1 MKYSSFKLGF
11 QDNLTMAVVCHACKA
26 KLAGTENFCPECGAK
41 LKKIP
46 LVVKAEEV
54 VDLLNDAGA
63 TGTQKKVPG
72 KKQSVP
78 DANIISKTTGRQDG
92 WSVATTAVDHG
103 CCVRGYVPSNFSEC
117 PFRKANI
124 CTAIVCTSL
133 PPQYPVCQFFGSGFV
148 KCSEVDHQ
156 L

>member
-1 MKYSSFKLGF
+1 MKYATLKLGC
-11 QDNLTMAVVCHACKA
+11 QDTLSMGVVCHACKQN
-26 KLAGTENFCPECGAK
+26 LAGTENFCPECGAK

-46 LVVKAEEV
+46 LVVKAEEI
-54 VDLLNDAGA
+54 VDILNDAYA
-63 TGTQKKVPG
+63 TETPQNVPD

-103 CCVRGYVPSNFSEC
+103 CCVRGYVHSNFSEC
-117 PFRKANI
+117 PFRKGKI

-133 PPQYPVCQFFGSGFV
+133 PPQYPVCQFCGSGFV
-148 KCSEVDHQ
+148 RCSEVDCQ
-156 L
+156 G

>member
-54 VDLLNDAGA
+54 VDLLNDAYA
-63 TGTQKKVPG
+63 TEAPQNVPD

-78 DANIISKTTGRQDG
+78 DANIISRTTGRQDG
-92 WSVATTAVDHG
+92 WSVATTAVDQG
-103 CCVRGYVPSNFSEC
+103 CCVRGYVQSNFSEC
-117 PFRKANI
+117 PFRKGKI

-133 PPQYPVCQFFGSGFV
+133 PPQYPVCQFCGSGFV
-148 KCSEVDHQ
+148 RCSEVDCQ
-156 L
+156 E